1 MAEQT
6 DFARLSDAFTIAAQ
20 EISRLPNTPAID
32 NGRQLLEAINAL
44 REQNQQFERRIETR
58 IENLRTEVNTNIEN
72 LSNEMN
78 TRFRNLDLQL
88 NAK

>member
-1 MAEQT
+1 MAEQP
-6 DFARLSDAFTIAAQ
+6 DFARISDAFAIAAQ

-58 IENLRTEVNTNIEN
+58 IENLR
-72 LSNEMN
+72 NEMN
-78 TRFRNLDLQL
+78 IRFGNLDLQL